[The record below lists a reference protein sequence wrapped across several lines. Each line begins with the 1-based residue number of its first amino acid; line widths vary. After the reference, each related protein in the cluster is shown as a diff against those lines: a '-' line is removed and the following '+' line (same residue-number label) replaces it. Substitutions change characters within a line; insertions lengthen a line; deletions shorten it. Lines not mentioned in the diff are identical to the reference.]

1 MLESIAFQTRD
12 VVDAMAQASGR
23 AVAELRADGGA
34 AAADPLLQLQ
44 ADQLQVPVARPKIP
58 ETTALGAAYLAGLA
72 EGVWTSLDDV
82 AGYWALDARFE
93 PAASQGAADA
103 RYAAWQRAV
112 ERSRRWSD

>member
-1 MLESIAFQTRD
+1 MVKALE
-12 VVDAMAQASGR
+12 
-23 AVAELRADGGA
+23 
-34 AAADPLLQLQ
+34 
-44 ADQLQVPVARPKIP
+44 LQVPVARPKIP